1 VGANQDLANR
11 LRAVSGVEAVS
22 TMRFAMAADG
32 GQSISMLGIDPQ
44 VFPQVVA
51 FSMYYVLFG
60 VLALPSLIALL
71 NTLAIGVI
79 ERTRE
84 IGMLLAIG
92 ATRPQVRRMVI
103 AEALLLAA
111 IGTALGLLA
120 GLYLSY
126 VMVLGM
132 SGIFPMAYSFPL
144 GGLVAAVAI
153 GLIFGVIAALI
164 PARQAAG
171 MEIVR
176 ALQYE

>member
-1 VGANQDLANR
+1 
-11 LRAVSGVEAVS
+11 
-22 TMRFAMAADG
+22 
-32 GQSISMLGIDPQ
+32 
-44 VFPQVVA
+44 
-51 FSMYYVLFG
+51 
-60 VLALPSLIALL
+60 
-71 NTLAIGVI
+71 
-79 ERTRE
+79 
-84 IGMLLAIG
+84 
-92 ATRPQVRRMVI
+92 MVI

-132 SGIFPMAYSFPL
+132 STLFPMAYSFPL
-144 GGLVAAVAI
+144 GGVVAGVAV

-164 PARQAAG
+164 PARQAAS